1 MGVVDDLARA
11 REAYERREWVAAY
24 DALSDADQSALDA
37 RRLRAPLRSTAY
49 LLGRRNDCVQAM
61 QRAYRATSTAATPS
75 AAVRCGFSL
84 GMVLLMG
91 GEAAVGSGWI
101 GRCRRLLEDVEGD
114 VVERGYL
121 LTLVMFRHIFGG
133 EPHRAYGLA
142 QVRSPTTAAA
152 YGDADLMA
160 NGLNAQG
167 RMLIYAGQRARGP
180 GPARRGDG
188 RHLDR

>member
-24 DALSDADQSALDA
+24 DALSDADQSALDPDDFA
-37 RRLRAPLRSTAY
+37 RLSVTAY

-61 QRAYRATSTAATPS
+61 QRAYRVALDRGDTL
-75 AAVRCGFSL
+75 AAVRCGYSL

-114 VVERGYL
+114 V
-121 LTLVMFRHIFGG
+121 
-133 EPHRAYGLA
+133 
-142 QVRSPTTAAA
+142 
-152 YGDADLMA
+152 
-160 NGLNAQG
+160 
-167 RMLIYAGQRARGP
+167 
-180 GPARRGDG
+180 
-188 RHLDR
+188 